1 MVKDSFIANET
12 NQIKPT
18 GVKNLSSFLSTLN
31 SKKFST
37 LNIWTDGS
45 WTAVTQPHNII
56 KFQKSP
62 IISLNIGYCKDL
74 DKDNLVTLG
83 EDINNQ
89 LIQIQKNFESLPS
102 DLTF

>member
-1 MVKDSFIANET
+1 MLKDSFIANGSFV
-12 NQIKPT
+12 KPS

-31 SKKFST
+31 SKNFST

-45 WTAVTQPHNII
+45 WSVTNKENII

-74 DKDNLVTLG
+74 DRENLQSLG
-83 EDINNQ
+83 KDINNQ
-89 LIQIQKNFESLPS
+89 LIQIQKSMESLS
-102 DLTF
+102 FNEE